1 MPSVEHEA
9 PLEVIRQQPDVV
21 ADLLRRILPQLPL
34 PARVTGALGSA
45 DMSQVAPTQYF
56 ADMVVVLTDQQTR
69 KPVLAVVIEPQ
80 GRDRK
85 TKKVSWPV
93 YLTTAIKAN
102 KVPRAILVV
111 ICWDPR
117 EAALCRR
124 VISTGHP
131 GFDLY
136 PIVVDPRTFPSSKAG
151 SPYLTI
157 LAGATKAIDLGTP
170 GGRDTVLTAI
180 EQAKA
185 SHADT
190 AALAT
195 IILGVADAAARREL
209 EALMTSPKFHSTFVD
224 GLLQQGEE
232 RGLEKGLERGMEKGM
247 ERGAV
252 KSRVEDLIKVLKS
265 RGLELTKA
273 QRKLVTSCADLT
285 QLATWFDQA
294 LDAKTTDEIFGAQ

>member
-1 MPSVEHEA
+1 M
-9 PLEVIRQQPDVV
+9 
-21 ADLLRRILPQLPL
+21 LPQLPL
-34 PARVTGALGSA
+34 PATVTGALGSA

-56 ADMVVVLTDQQTR
+56 ADTVVVLTDQQTR

-117 EAALCRR
+117 EAARCRR
-124 VISTGHP
+124 VIPTGHP

-136 PIVVDPRTFPSSKAG
+136 PIVIDPRTFPSWEDA
-151 SPYLTI
+151 SPYLVI
-157 LAGATKAIDLGTP
+157 LAGATKAIDLAP
-170 GGRDTVLTAI
+170 PCGRDAVLSAI
-180 EQAKA
+180 EQAGA

-190 AALAT
+190 AALST
-195 IILGVADAAARREL
+195 IILGAADAAARGEL
-209 EALMTSPKFHSTFVD
+209 EALMASPKFHSAFVD

-232 RGLEKGLERGMEKGM
+232 KGLEKG
-247 ERGAV
+247 AV
-252 KSRVEDLIKVLKS
+252 KSKVEDLIKVIRA
-265 RGLELTKA
+265 RGLGLTQA
-273 QRKLVTSCADLT
+273 QQELVTSCSDLS
-285 QLATWFDQA
+285 QLDTWFDRA
-294 LDAKTTDEIFGAQ
+294 LDAKTADEIFGTH

>member
-1 MPSVEHEA
+1 MPSLEHEA

-21 ADLLRRILPQLPL
+21 ADLLRRVLPQLRL

-45 DMSQVAPTQYF
+45 DMSHVAPAQYL
-56 ADMVVVLTDQQTR
+56 ADMVVVLTDQRTN

-117 EAALCRR
+117 EAARCRR
-124 VISTGHP
+124 VIPTGHP

-136 PIVVDPRTFPSSKAG
+136 PIVVDPRTFPSWEDA
-151 SPYLTI
+151 SPYLVI
-157 LAGATKAIDLGTP
+157 LAGATKAIDLATP
-170 GGRDTVLTAI
+170 RGRDAVLTAI
-180 EQAKA
+180 EQARA
-185 SHADT
+185 GHADT
-190 AALAT
+190 AALST
-195 IILGVADAAARREL
+195 IILGVADTAARGEL
-209 EALMTSPKFHSTFVD
+209 EALMASPKFHSTFVD
-224 GLLQQGEE
+224 GLLEQGEE
-232 RGLEKGLERGMEKGM
+232 K
-247 ERGAV
+247 GAV
-252 KSRVEDLIKVLKS
+252 KSKSEDLIKVIKA
-265 RGLELTKA
+265 RGLELTQA
-273 QRKLVTSCADLT
+273 QLNLVTSCADLT

-294 LDAKTTDEIFGAQ
+294 LDAKTTDEIFGTL